1 MDKAELK
8 YKVIA
13 GKNPRTGQTL
23 LRPVII
29 GRPSMS
35 LRSLVDYARTANY
48 VRGQTKD
55 LEGLLGG
62 FIQAMQDRAKAG
74 YSINVN
80 DWFIIGGRLKGS
92 VDGTGTLTAKN
103 SYHVTITASKDLKVD
118 FDNFSWTNVGND
130 GKSMK
135 VESITS
141 PNGKKDQ
148 VIDTKDIVA
157 NGKGLS
163 FDAARGDSV
172 TVSWKEAEET
182 KSLSLEPT
190 EQSETYLRF
199 AWPEGLSG
207 VAEGTVLSFVF
218 TLHGSSDGADR
229 ISAREATLVA
239 AE

>member
-1 MDKAELK
+1 MNKAELK

-13 GKNPRTGQTL
+13 CKNPRTGATL

-35 LRSLVDYARTANY
+35 MSAIVEYAKTANY

-80 DWFIIGGRLKGS
+80 DWFIISGRLKGS
-92 VDGTGTLTAKN
+92 VDATGALTAKN

-118 FDNFSWTNVGND
+118 FSNFSWSNVGND
-130 GKSMK
+130 GKTMK
-135 VESITS
+135 VESIAS
-141 PNGKKDQ
+141 PGGRKDRP
-148 VIDTKDIVA
+148 IKTKDIVA
-157 NGKGLS
+157 SGKGLS
-163 FDAARGDSV
+163 YNADWGDSV
-172 TVSWKEAEET
+172 KVTWQDGDET
-182 KSLSLEPT
+182 KELSLTPT

-199 AWPEGLSG
+199 TWPAGLDD

-218 TLHGSSDGADR
+218 TLHSSADGADR
-229 ISAREATLVA
+229 ISAREATLTVA
-239 AE
+239 E